1 MKKLPEDLRDRE
13 VNLHTHTCLCKHA
26 SGTVADYCRAALDS
40 GLAVLGMSDHSPFPD
55 DRRPTPRMRFDQM
68 PEYLAM
74 ISDARREFSDLT
86 ILAGLEIDVDR
97 DFPREFYR
105 DGLLKRFDLDFLA
118 VGVHFAQ
125 TQDGEDRYVNP
136 QRRFDLETI
145 RLFAEKNVAMI
156 EWGIFDFIAHP
167 DVCAM
172 SLDRWTPE
180 IEEILRAIP
189 AAAARTG
196 VPLEIN
202 AYGLRKPEGDY
213 ADGQRHQY
221 PLEAFWRMAAEYP
234 ITCVIGSDAHRPQ
247 DVYGNSDEAYAL
259 AEKYRIPCVNAELA
273 RKIIARKHA

>member
-1 MKKLPEDLRDRE
+1 MKKLPETLRDRE
-13 VNLHTHTCLCKHA
+13 VNLHTHTYFCKHA
-26 SGTVADYCRAALDS
+26 SGTVADYCRAALDA

-55 DRRPTPRMRFDQM
+55 DRRITSRMRFDQM
-68 PEYLAM
+68 VEYLAM
-74 ISDARREFSDLT
+74 IAAARREFHDLT
-86 ILAGLEIDVDR
+86 ILAGLEVDVDR

-105 DGLLKRFDLDFLA
+105 DELQKRFGLDYLA

-125 TQDGEDRYVNP
+125 TPDGEAHYIHP
-136 QRRFDLETI
+136 ERRFDLDTI
-145 RLFAEKNVAMI
+145 RLFVEKNVEMI
-156 EWGIFDFIAHP
+156 KWGIFDFVAHP
-167 DVCAM
+167 DIWCM

-180 IEEILRAIP
+180 VEEIARRIP

-213 ADGQRHQY
+213 ADGRRSQY
-221 PLEAFWRMAAEYP
+221 PLDAFWRMASEYP
-234 ITCVIGSDAHRPQ
+234 ITCVIGSDAHRPE
-247 DVYGNSDEAYAL
+247 DVYGNSDDAYAI